1 METKNTFRFTIDL
14 PKEEHKRLKTMSAL
28 SGKSMRDIIV
38 EALNTFY
45 KGQEYLH
52 SNNPNAETRQILD
65 EIKRDEGLIK
75 CNSLGDLFNKL
86 DI

>member
-45 KGQEYLH
+45 REQEH
-52 SNNPNAETRQILD
+52 FSSNNPNAETRKILD
-65 EIKRDEGLIK
+65 EIKRGEGLIE
-75 CNSLGDLFNKL
+75 CSSLEDLFNKL
-86 DI
+86 GI